1 MIKTAEE
8 FVRLR
13 LSEARE
19 DYLRAATESADL
31 SVWQDVIVKFPEM
44 KVWVVHNKTIPV
56 EILHL
61 LSNDPAREVR
71 FAVAMKNILP
81 PELMKLL
88 ARDSDAGVRLRIAF
102 NKNAPQGVL
111 EELTNDTVEEISS
124 KARERLAS
132 LR

>member
-44 KVWVVHNKTIPV
+44 KVWVFTIKRYP
-56 EILHL
+56 
-61 LSNDPAREVR
+61 
-71 FAVAMKNILP
+71 
-81 PELMKLL
+81 
-88 ARDSDAGVRLRIAF
+88 
-102 NKNAPQGVL
+102 
-111 EELTNDTVEEISS
+111 
-124 KARERLAS
+124 
-132 LR
+132 